1 MGGPQLKESI
11 SKKYSHSKCEKLI
24 TITQACICFVPCSL
38 EKNAHQLFTEHCC
51 RVMIVFRHH
60 QGRRTTYSPRRR
72 RGRGAEQHGSRNAT
86 LALQQKQR
94 RGNSWSTVPRAEPR
108 PSPSASHG
116 RKTLSYHTV
125 VSFLRSICRF
135 VTAAQPFH
143 VRNCGHQHLTAGR
156 LHPIIQK
163 FRSYVPSVGL

>member
-1 MGGPQLKESI
+1 MHISCSQSI
-11 SKKYSHSKCEKLI
+11 V
-24 TITQACICFVPCSL
+24 A
-38 EKNAHQLFTEHCC
+38 AM
-51 RVMIVFRHH
+51 MIVFRHH

-116 RKTLSYHTV
+116 RKTLFYHTV
-125 VSFLRSICRF
+125 VLFLRSICRF
-135 VTAAQPFH
+135 VTSGQPFH
-143 VRNCGHQHLTAGR
+143 VQNRTHQHQHLKGR
-156 LHPIIQK
+156 KTILYHTLVSFVRSICRFITTVFIPI
-163 FRSYVPSVGL
+163 P